1 MSKKQ
6 EKISKLISYW
16 LRHKPEDGNIELDR
30 YGWAEIKDV
39 INALNSN
46 NLDFSSNQL
55 IELNDS
61 FDKVRWKIDLNTQKI
76 KATHGHSISID
87 QELSSKTPNEIL
99 FHGTASK
106 NLIGIIKN
114 GLISKQ
120 RQYVHL
126 SENIEMAREVGKR
139 HGKSF
144 IIEVDTKKMIEND
157 WEFFKTEESVWLTS
171 DIDLKY
177 LTFNPWTFN
186 INEKLNE
193 SIKSELKKEVHNAHQ
208 LYGKLDKLKLIGI
221 HQPDDDCLFLDMEKE
236 DVYVIHPTWS
246 GKKDSGIWPSTDRYE
261 NLESWIKQRLISD
274 QEDWYL

>member
-1 MSKKQ
+1 M
-6 EKISKLISYW
+6 
-16 LRHKPEDGNIELDR
+16 D
-30 YGWAEIKDV
+30 
-39 INALNSN
+39 
-46 NLDFSSNQL
+46 
-55 IELNDS
+55 
-61 FDKVRWKIDLNTQKI
+61 TQKI
-76 KATHGHSISID
+76 KATHGHSISIE
-87 QELSSKTPNEIL
+87 QELNSKTPNEIL

-126 SENIEMAREVGKR
+126 SENIEMARKVGKR
-139 HGKSF
+139 HGKPF
-144 IIEVDTKKMIEND
+144 IIEVDTKKMIENN

-177 LTFNPWTFN
+177 LSFNPWSFD
-186 INEKLNE
+186 INDKLNE
-193 SIKSELKKEVHNAHQ
+193 SIKSELKKEVHRAHQ
-208 LYGKLDKLKLIGI
+208 LYGKLDKLKLIAM

-261 NLESWIKQRLISD
+261 NLETWIKQRLISD

>member
-16 LRHKPEDGNIELDR
+16 LRHKPEDGNIKLDR
-30 YGWAEIKDV
+30 YGWVEIKDI

-46 NLDFSSNQL
+46 SLDFTSNQL
-55 IELNDS
+55 IELNNS
-61 FDKVRWKIDLNTQKI
+61 FDKIRWKIDLDTQKI
-76 KATHGHSISID
+76 KATHGHSISIE
-87 QELSSKTPNEIL
+87 QELNSKTPNEIL

-106 NLIGIIKN
+106 NIIGIIKN

-139 HGKSF
+139 HGKPF

-157 WEFFKTEESVWLTS
+157 WEFFKTEENVWLTS

-177 LTFNPWTFN
+177 LSFNPWSFD
-186 INEKLNE
+186 INDKLNE
-193 SIKSELKKEVHNAHQ
+193 SIKSELKKEVHSAHQ
-208 LYGKLDKLKLIGI
+208 LYGKLDKLKLIAM
-221 HQPDDDCLFLDMEKE
+221 HQPDDDCLFLDTKKE

-261 NLESWIKQRLISD
+261 NLETWIKQRLIPD